1 MSSANLNTNMKF
13 CPKCG
18 QASFTPAPRF
28 YACGECGFKLF
39 RNVAA
44 AVAAIIEYDGAILA
58 SVRAKD
64 PDVGRLD
71 LPGGFVDQQET
82 AEQALKREL
91 EEELNLKEITPVY
104 FGTYPNV
111 YPYRSVTYHT
121 LDIIFAVRLDV
132 LPVISPADD
141 VAAIEWI
148 KKSDLAIRNF
158 AFASMRAALGDYTKT
173 S

>member
-1 MSSANLNTNMKF
+1 MKF

-18 QASFTPAPRF
+18 QASFTPSARF

-44 AVAAIIEYDGAILA
+44 AVAAIIEYEGTILA

-64 PDVGRLD
+64 PDAGKLD

-91 EEELNLKEITPVY
+91 EEELNLKEITPIY
-104 FGTYPNV
+104 FGTYSNV

-132 LPVISPADD
+132 LPVIIPADD

-148 KKSDLAIRNF
+148 KKSDLAIHDF
-158 AFASMRAALGDYTKT
+158 AFTSMRAALGDYTKT